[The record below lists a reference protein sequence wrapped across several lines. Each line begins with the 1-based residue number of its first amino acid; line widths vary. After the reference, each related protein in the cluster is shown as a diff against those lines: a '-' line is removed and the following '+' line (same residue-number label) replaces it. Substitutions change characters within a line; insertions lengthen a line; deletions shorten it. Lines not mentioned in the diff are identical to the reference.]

1 MIAMTN
7 KNGKSVRLTADFQ
20 LDVEKVTYE
29 VYCEGM
35 TFEFSEFSPAAKV
48 YKTLS
53 SRIEGETFTVPC
65 LRNLVLGAR
74 AMGYVVKEVA

>member
-1 MIAMTN
+1 MISMTN

-29 VYCEGM
+29 VYCDGV
-35 TFEFSEFSPAAKV
+35 TFEFSEFSPAARV

-53 SRIEGETFTVPC
+53 DRIEGETFTPEC
-65 LRNLVLGAR
+65 LRNLVKGAR
-74 AMGYVVKEVA
+74 AMGYSVKEVA